1 MFWLVF
7 GREAIN
13 SLSARLRLVV
23 EAEVRLSDCK
33 AMAMEDTA
41 EEQFWSH
48 MDLQMTRLEAL
59 LSVEEAAASA
69 EFEQQKLLSSSN
81 RLHLETTQVTKKKAP
96 AFRALRPPQ
105 VQSSSDSDNVVEE
118 GSKLVFNMQESVQ
131 EVSSLPVQP
140 EGSAIPE
147 SESLKIESHK
157 DKLEDRDVKVP
168 EHVPAIE
175 VATEDEGIAMSP
187 FLFTKSWVNPGG
199 LTGPSDCRMPFVD
212 MITRIAMIV

>member
-7 GREAIN
+7 GREAIH

-33 AMAMEDTA
+33 AMSMENAA
-41 EEQFWSH
+41 EEHFWSH

-59 LSVEEAAASA
+59 LLLEEAAESA
-69 EFEQQKLLSSSN
+69 EFEQQKLPSSSN
-81 RLHLETTQVTKKKAP
+81 GLHLETTQVVKKKAP

-105 VQSSSDSDNVVEE
+105 VQSSSDSDNDVEE
-118 GSKLVFNMQESVQ
+118 SKLRSDMQESVQ
-131 EVSSLPVQP
+131 EVSSLPVHP
-140 EGSAIPE
+140 EASAIPE
-147 SESLKIESHK
+147 SESLKFASHK

-168 EHVPAIE
+168 EDVPAIE

-187 FLFTKSWVNPGG
+187 FLLTNSWFNFNR
-199 LTGPSDCRMPFVD
+199 LTGPSDCRMSLVD
-212 MITRIAMIV
+212 MITRTAMIV